1 MQPALDE
8 VWFDRYHAIKI
19 AVGEAYEMLEPLPA
33 TLTKLREEFD
43 ASDHSINISL
53 LSDRVDLEH
62 YKACLTQLE
71 RLRSDVDSSEKNSL
85 LREVYLDA
93 IKDLT
98 ATTELIIAGV
108 IGDKERYASANAV
121 LYNQPDEHVFK
132 ALCHWIRSDAQK
144 ALSSENADLHTLAQK
159 VLDLIPNLQDNHQ
172 VLIPSEDVFYKVRQ
186 THRQN
191 NGYYNLL
198 FGSQGLPENA
208 YFTQQEGDEICRNMI
223 ANIGADWTV
232 ASAENNV
239 WAVMRSRKEL
249 VRPAGYRLDHDE
261 FVGVVSHEIGSH
273 ILEEVNGQNQPL
285 KLLGTGL
292 AGFEKGNEGRAFLR
306 EQIVYES
313 ERTFLGQFAWEYIV
327 LLHLS
332 VSLAS
337 GSHEKRATFAELY
350 QTLHALYAF
359 WREKR
364 MPQATNNEQFA
375 LEEAWHLA
383 VRTMKGTDG
392 LGGAYMK
399 DTVYLEG
406 NIRCWQLAADDP
418 SIILFG
424 DKGMFDITNQRHR
437 EIVRSLDA
445 STTATR

>member
-8 VWFDRYHAIKI
+8 AWFDRYHAIKV
-19 AVGEAYEMLEPLPA
+19 AVGEAYEMLEPRPQ
-33 TLTKLREEFD
+33 TLRKLRDEFE
-43 ASDHSINISL
+43 ASGRSINISL
-53 LSDRVDLEH
+53 VSDRVNLDH
-62 YKACLTQLE
+62 YKACLTQSE
-71 RLRSDVDSSEKNSL
+71 RLRSDIDSTETNGL

-98 ATTELIIAGV
+98 ATIELIIAGS
-108 IGDKERYASANAV
+108 IGDKERFASANAV
-121 LYNQPDEHVFK
+121 LYDKPDEHVFM

-144 ALSSENADLHTLAQK
+144 ALSSENTDLHALAQK
-159 VLDLIPNLQDNHQ
+159 VLDLVPQLDDNHQ
-172 VLIPSEDVFYKVRQ
+172 VLIPSENVFYQVRQ
-186 THRQN
+186 THRQV

-198 FGSQGLPENA
+198 FGTNDIPLGA
-208 YFTQQEGDEICRNMI
+208 YFTQSEGDAICRDI
-223 ANIGADWTV
+223 LANIGADEYTV
-232 ASAENNV
+232 TSSENNV

-261 FVGVVSHEIGSH
+261 FIGIVSHEIGSH
-273 ILEEVNGQNQPL
+273 ILEEVNGQKQRL

-306 EQIVYES
+306 EQIVYDS

-337 GSHEKRATFAELY
+337 GVRTKRYTFVELY
-350 QTLHALYAF
+350 ETLHALYAF

-383 VRTMKGTDG
+383 VRIMKGTDG

-418 SIILFG
+418 NSILFG
-424 DKGMFDITNQRHR
+424 DKGMFDVTNERHR
-437 EIVRSLDA
+437 VIVRSLEP
-445 STTATR
+445 